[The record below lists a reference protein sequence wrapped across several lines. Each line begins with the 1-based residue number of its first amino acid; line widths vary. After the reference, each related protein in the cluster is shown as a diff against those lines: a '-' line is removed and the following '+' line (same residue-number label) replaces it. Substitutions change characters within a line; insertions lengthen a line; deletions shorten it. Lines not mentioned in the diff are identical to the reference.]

1 MDYLNITR
9 VRSSHLF
16 FKIGVLR
23 GKFRSIQRKSLV
35 LESLSNKVAGLRNCE
50 IFKNSL
56 FHKTSLVAA
65 SQEFI
70 NFTPKF
76 KGTLMHIKKF
86 CNKFVFI

>member
-1 MDYLNITR
+1 ML
-9 VRSSHLF
+9 

-35 LESLSNKVAGLRNCE
+35 LESLFNKVAGLRNCE

-65 SQEFI
+65 SKEFI
-70 NFTPKF
+70 NFTRKF
-76 KGTLMHIKKF
+76 KGTRMHI
-86 CNKFVFI
+86 

>member
-1 MDYLNITR
+1 M
-9 VRSSHLF
+9 
-16 FKIGVLR
+16 
-23 GKFRSIQRKSLV
+23 

-76 KGTLMHIKKF
+76 KGTLMHI
-86 CNKFVFI
+86 